1 MQVGLDVDAALM
13 TGGVSL
19 CHHNKVINII
29 ANLCVCVLCVCVCV
43 CVCTCVGNLM
53 AYTSQFSPA
62 LRFIVWQTACFQKC
76 KIEKIQLKVAK
87 V

>member
-13 TGGVSL
+13 TGVVSL
-19 CHHNKVINII
+19 CHRNKVMNNI
-29 ANLCVCVLCVCVCV
+29 ANLCVCVCVCLCVRVWGIRV
-43 CVCTCVGNLM
+43 M

-76 KIEKIQLKVAK
+76 KIEKYNFAKIQN
-87 V
+87 